1 MMRPRR
7 RVRVARGLYRDQY
20 GLAATVKVGRVQRE
34 QRFPSD
40 EPLERIQA
48 WQARTRADLMEDRD
62 ATRASDEPIP
72 ARGTFAGDLPRRLK
86 QIAGRA
92 SYKSDRSH
100 LQAWLPFVGPMKRTA
115 IRPSHVRAAFTA
127 WLTAGKSARTIR
139 HRRRVFRELYQGLD
153 GAHANPPIKGVKIP
167 KPEDPHP
174 TPVPRALIRHV
185 AASLKKGKTGE
196 KRHGPKR
203 TLARVQYAEPAKARA
218 RFLVRATTG
227 QRPAQIMR
235 ATSADVDLKRKIW
248 FVRAGKGGHAIPLP
262 LTPDM
267 VHAWQAFKAA
277 DAWGPFDSRSFSK
290 TLRRHGWPAHVRP
303 YNLRHTFAIDHLL
316 AGTSIGDLQGLLGHK
331 QIETTRKH
339 YAPVLLALLRKT
351 VGRRTLKLA

>member
-1 MMRPRR
+1 MKTRR
-7 RVRVARGLYRDQY
+7 RVRIARGIYRDQY
-20 GLAATVKVGRVQRE
+20 GVAATVKVGRIQRE
-34 QRFPSD
+34 QRFAPD
-40 EPLERIQA
+40 TPLETMKG

-62 ATRASDEPIP
+62 ETRAIDEPVP
-72 ARGTFAGDLPRRLK
+72 ERGTFASDLPRRLK
-86 QIAGRA
+86 QIEGRA

-100 LQAWLPFVGPMKRTA
+100 LSAWLPFIGPLKRTN
-115 IRPSHVRAAFTA
+115 IRPSHVRAAFSA

-139 HRRRVFRELYQGLD
+139 HRRRVLRELYQALD
-153 GAHANPPIKGVKIP
+153 GAHARPPLKGVKVP

-174 TPVPRALIRHV
+174 TPVPIDTIRKV

-203 TLARVQYAEPAKARA
+203 TLALVKYAEPAKARA

-227 QRPAQIMR
+227 QRPSQIMR
-235 ATSADVDLKRKIW
+235 ATRADVDLKRRIW

-262 LTPDM
+262 LTRDM
-267 VHAWQAFKAA
+267 VHAWKAFASA
-277 DAWGPFDSRSFSK
+277 DAWGAFDSRSFSK
-290 TLRRHGWPAHVRP
+290 TLRRHGWPTGVRP

-316 AGTSIGDLQGLLGHK
+316 AGTSIGDLQGLLGHR

-339 YAPVLLALLRKT
+339 YAPVLLALLTKT
-351 VGRRTLKLA
+351 VGRRKLKLA